1 MTDKQLDILV
11 NIIGGVE
18 SGGQVYGNRR
28 YDAYAPAYK
37 NSPEEYTCTLGWCQF
52 YGNNA
57 RELCQ
62 RIFNESKEL
71 FRKNNTVNIE
81 KRLSQDWVAIKWNPS
96 ASEKSALLK
105 IITTDVGKKVQD
117 EMFKEDMQAF
127 IKDAE
132 TFGISD
138 VGAQMMYCEIRHLG
152 GKSPVERIFNRANR
166 PYTAD
171 TVYASLLLDQN
182 DTSNNNQVGDK
193 KYQSR
198 HQKCV
203 EWIHTYVYNTSESTF
218 ANEKEGENMFYDKYI
233 NSAGTHYIS
242 NSGSDENGKY
252 YNGTA
257 GDQTGNEWCLRSW
270 YNRPW
275 NCVLRYPD
283 ETIRLK
289 LAELA
294 CAAALNDVIGYDQY
308 QRDTYWTQLQKVN
321 YDPSKI
327 TVKCESDCSAGV
339 IANTKAVGY
348 LLGISALKNISATYT
363 GNMKTG
369 FKAAGFTVLTD
380 SKYLNGTEY
389 LLPGDILLNEKS
401 HTATNIT
408 KGSKAVSTSSTTSS
422 STITTTTNTT
432 SSSVILKL
440 GSTGSA
446 VKTLQTLLNKLGCGL
461 VVDGE
466 FGSKTDAAVRK
477 FQSAN
482 DLVVDGEY
490 GPLSKAKLEA
500 LCAEKDTQASTSTKA
515 YGTADKADIAL
526 AGTYQTTTALN
537 MRYKAAVLTSD
548 NVVCVLPQGAK
559 VQCYKYYTV
568 ANGVKWLYVAYG
580 NKVGFVSKEYLK
592 KIN

>member
-37 NSPEEYTCTLGWCQF
+37 NSPEEHTCTLGWCQF

-71 FRKNNTVNIE
+71 FRKNDTANIE
-81 KRLSQDWVAIKWNPS
+81 KRLSQDWGAIKWNPS
-96 ASEKSALLK
+96 SAEKTALLK
-105 IITTDVGKKVQD
+105 IITTDAGKKMQD
-117 EMFKEDMQAF
+117 DMFKEDMQTF
-127 IKDAE
+127 INDAVAY
-132 TFGISD
+132 GISD

-252 YNGTA
+252 YGGTV

-275 NCVLRYPD
+275 NCVLRHSD
-283 ETIRLK
+283 ETVRSK

-294 CAAALNDVIGYDQY
+294 CAAALNDCVGYDQY
-308 QRDTYWTQLQKVN
+308 QRDTYWTQLQKAN

-339 IANTKAVGY
+339 IANTKAVGH

>member
-1 MTDKQLDILV
+1 MAKITINDFAKKAYKRYIAAGMTPSGACGLMGNQYAESDGFVANRVEYLCLKRLKENGKIYTHETYTDAVNSGVITKVEFLNPLPGKRYGYGISQFTTTERKSGLYSFTIEKGKSIADEDAQLDYVLYEMNTMFPKTFNVLKTATSVKEASDYVLIYY
-11 NIIGGVE
+11 E
-18 SGGQVYGNRR
+18 
-28 YDAYAPAYK
+28 APADTGTTVK
-37 NSPEEYTCTLGWCQF
+37 NVRADYSQQYYDYF
-52 YGNNA
+52 VVN
-57 RELCQ
+57 
-62 RIFNESKEL
+62 KE
-71 FRKNNTVNIE
+71 
-81 KRLSQDWVAIKWNPS
+81 
-96 ASEKSALLK
+96 
-105 IITTDVGKKVQD
+105 
-117 EMFKEDMQAF
+117 
-127 IKDAE
+127 
-132 TFGISD
+132 
-138 VGAQMMYCEIRHLG
+138 
-152 GKSPVERIFNRANR
+152 
-166 PYTAD
+166 
-171 TVYASLLLDQN
+171 
-182 DTSNNNQVGDK
+182 
-193 KYQSR
+193 
-198 HQKCV
+198 
-203 EWIHTYVYNTSESTF
+203 
-218 ANEKEGENMFYDKYI
+218 EGENNMSYDKYI
-233 NSAGTHYIS
+233 NNTETHYIS

-252 YNGTA
+252 YGGTA

-275 NCVLRYPD
+275 NCVLRHSD
-283 ETIRLK
+283 ETVRLK

-294 CAAALNDVIGYDQY
+294 CAAALNDCVGYDQY
-308 QRDTYWTQLQKVN
+308 QRDTYWTQLQKAN

>member
-1 MTDKQLDILV
+1 MAKITINDFAKKAYKRYIAAGMTPSGACGLMGNQYAESDGFVANRVEYLCLKRLKENGKIYTHETYTDAVNSGVITKVEFLNPLPGKRYGYGISQFTTTERKSGLYSFTIEKGKSIADEDAQLDYVLYEMNTMFPKTFNVLKTATSVKEASDYVLIYY
-11 NIIGGVE
+11 E
-18 SGGQVYGNRR
+18 
-28 YDAYAPAYK
+28 APADTGTTVK
-37 NSPEEYTCTLGWCQF
+37 NVRADYSQQYYDYF
-52 YGNNA
+52 VVN
-57 RELCQ
+57 
-62 RIFNESKEL
+62 KE
-71 FRKNNTVNIE
+71 
-81 KRLSQDWVAIKWNPS
+81 
-96 ASEKSALLK
+96 
-105 IITTDVGKKVQD
+105 
-117 EMFKEDMQAF
+117 
-127 IKDAE
+127 
-132 TFGISD
+132 
-138 VGAQMMYCEIRHLG
+138 
-152 GKSPVERIFNRANR
+152 
-166 PYTAD
+166 
-171 TVYASLLLDQN
+171 
-182 DTSNNNQVGDK
+182 
-193 KYQSR
+193 
-198 HQKCV
+198 
-203 EWIHTYVYNTSESTF
+203 
-218 ANEKEGENMFYDKYI
+218 EGENNMSYDKYI

>member
-1 MTDKQLDILV
+1 MTDKQLNILV

-18 SGGQVYGNRR
+18 SGGQIYANRK
-28 YDAYAPAYK
+28 YDSYATPYA
-37 NSPEEYTCTLGWCQF
+37 NSPEEHTVTLGWCQF

-57 RELCQ
+57 RKLCQ
-62 RIFNESKEL
+62 RIFDEDKDL
-71 FRKNNTVNIE
+71 FRKNDTANIE

-96 ASEKSALLK
+96 SAEKTALLK
-105 IITTDVGKKVQD
+105 IITTDAGKKMQD
-117 EMFKEDMQAF
+117 DMFKEDMKIF
-127 IKDAE
+127 INDAVAY
-132 TFGISD
+132 GISD

-152 GKSPVERIFNRANR
+152 GKSPVERIFNCANR

-592 KIN
+592 EIN